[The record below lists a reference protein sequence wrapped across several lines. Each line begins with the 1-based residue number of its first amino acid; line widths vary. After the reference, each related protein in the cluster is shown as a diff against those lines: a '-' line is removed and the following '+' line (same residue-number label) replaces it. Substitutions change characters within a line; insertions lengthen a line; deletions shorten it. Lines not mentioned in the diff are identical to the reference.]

1 MRRTSGYRHMKGLW
15 VDRNFQPVEPS
26 GELIQNQVASGMQA
40 PAASLFRFVEGPVP
54 LWHGARERGE
64 TGLSVVQGVSAI
76 LAWELRSLPDFS
88 SSRFPD
94 LAGLEAAQRVAAVAQ
109 SQVRFLSS
117 LMQSPHIGI
126 SLRYITERSLSG
138 DLRLR
143 LLLVLRLTGE
153 SREEAQGLAQQ
164 MSQLVESSLPTGY
177 NFQSCELE
185 GSLSRASGYA
195 ELVKVEQWEQAW
207 HNPILTGFRFWYGM
221 QGFASNPSNDMI
233 GLCQSLVRLPGPVM
247 VDITLVPTLA
257 LTPTEREELQT
268 WQQVADRY
276 SRDRRESIEQS
287 GGLYSQATRRQLEIA
302 ADPKAEGFKR
312 LYEGLIQQYDY
323 ASERPL
329 LYAIRVLP
337 LVPGLDASTL
347 ARTLASHTI
356 QPGAPVAVLT
366 AQPGTP
372 EFSKALR
379 SVELCYVTPAIC
391 QGYWS
396 LEDAPET
403 LRRLHRLTSVAEISS
418 FFRLPIAGKDGCP
431 GFTQD
436 SGLTGGKAGA
446 TKPVAGL
453 AVGRFMEQ
461 GRTLQEEAMLA
472 LPDLSKHALIVGVP
486 GSGKTSLSFSLLVQL
501 WRDNRIPWLVLE
513 PAKME
518 YRGLLEVPGVGEDL
532 LVFTVGNERIA
543 PLRLNPLEILDGVAV
558 SEHIASLK
566 TCFQGAFSLPDPLPM
581 LFESALEE
589 VYTDKGWS
597 LFGEGGDDPAL
608 ESPTLM
614 ELYHKALEVAGRS
627 KYQGEVAG
635 NIKAALETRLGSLLK
650 GPKGR
655 CFGARKSVPIEQ
667 LMSRPVVLELDALS
681 EDEKALTMMVL
692 LVFVRERAITTRR
705 SGAPLS
711 HVCLVEEAHNLLGS
725 STTVKEGADPKGVA
739 VRFFVRMLA
748 EMRALGEGLIIAD
761 QLPTALAPEAVKNT
775 NIKIMHRLT
784 AADDREVLGR
794 TMVLSAGQQEQAAL
808 LPPGMSY
815 VFQEGWPAA
824 RLVKEPDIKA
834 QLGIAEPPDRSF
846 VRERMEGFF
855 GQDSIQ
861 SVYLPYAT
869 CQSVCRRCDP
879 LVRERRERWAR
890 ARLPIIEEELQND
903 PESEP
908 EAIALMEYQQG
919 LVLEPET
926 RVENGCAL
934 VHFLAVVL
942 PQALLW
948 AKEAAGEA

>member
-1 MRRTSGYRHMKGLW
+1 M
-15 VDRNFQPVEPS
+15 
-26 GELIQNQVASGMQA
+26 
-40 PAASLFRFVEGPVP
+40 
-54 LWHGARERGE
+54 
-64 TGLSVVQGVSAI
+64 
-76 LAWELRSLPDFS
+76 
-88 SSRFPD
+88 
-94 LAGLEAAQRVAAVAQ
+94 
-109 SQVRFLSS
+109 
-117 LMQSPHIGI
+117 
-126 SLRYITERSLSG
+126 
-138 DLRLR
+138 
-143 LLLVLRLTGE
+143 
-153 SREEAQGLAQQ
+153 
-164 MSQLVESSLPTGY
+164 
-177 NFQSCELE
+177 
-185 GSLSRASGYA
+185 
-195 ELVKVEQWEQAW
+195 
-207 HNPILTGFRFWYGM
+207 
-221 QGFASNPSNDMI
+221 
-233 GLCQSLVRLPGPVM
+233 
-247 VDITLVPTLA
+247 
-257 LTPTEREELQT
+257 
-268 WQQVADRY
+268 
-276 SRDRRESIEQS
+276 
-287 GGLYSQATRRQLEIA
+287 
-302 ADPKAEGFKR
+302 
-312 LYEGLIQQYDY
+312 
-323 ASERPL
+323 
-329 LYAIRVLP
+329 
-337 LVPGLDASTL
+337 
-347 ARTLASHTI
+347 
-356 QPGAPVAVLT
+356 
-366 AQPGTP
+366 
-372 EFSKALR
+372 
-379 SVELCYVTPAIC
+379 
-391 QGYWS
+391 
-396 LEDAPET
+396 
-403 LRRLHRLTSVAEISS
+403 
-418 FFRLPIAGKDGCP
+418 
-431 GFTQD
+431 
-436 SGLTGGKAGA
+436 
-446 TKPVAGL
+446 
-453 AVGRFMEQ
+453 
-461 GRTLQEEAMLA
+461 
-472 LPDLSKHALIVGVP
+472 
-486 GSGKTSLSFSLLVQL
+486 
-501 WRDNRIPWLVLE
+501 
-513 PAKME
+513 
-518 YRGLLEVPGVGEDL
+518 
-532 LVFTVGNERIA
+532 
-543 PLRLNPLEILDGVAV
+543 
-558 SEHIASLK
+558 
-566 TCFQGAFSLPDPLPM
+566 
-581 LFESALEE
+581 
-589 VYTDKGWS
+589 
-597 LFGEGGDDPAL
+597 
-608 ESPTLM
+608 
-614 ELYHKALEVAGRS
+614 
-627 KYQGEVAG
+627 
-635 NIKAALETRLGSLLK
+635 
-650 GPKGR
+650 
-655 CFGARKSVPIEQ
+655 PIEQ

-761 QLPTALAPEAVKNT
+761 QLPTALAPEALKNT